1 MEDKK
6 EIIVDGKKVLIP
18 EGQVSGVEEKE
29 SKEMSLWFQILFL
42 AIFAAGFFTVS
53 SESTVVVLSQF
64 ALLFACFIYGRIK
77 WGLDSSASSDDDDDD
92 SWSPNHSSL
101 DVDSR
106 ESSFD
111 SGFSSLSSDDSWPSS
126 SWGDWH
132 HDVVKDPA
140 YAGSLN
146 IWD

>member
-1 MEDKK
+1 MEEKK
-6 EIIVDGKKVLIP
+6 GIIVDGKKVLIP

-77 WGLDSSASSDDDDDD
+77 WGLDSSASSDDDD

-126 SWGDWH
+126 SGND
-132 HDVVKDPA
+132 
-140 YAGSLN
+140 
-146 IWD
+146 